1 MNQAENILDLLTS
14 AIVLS
19 DRQMTVL
26 FMNQTA
32 HALFGRG
39 KNRSIGKHIGYLFK
53 DREALYSSLEN
64 RIGDAIEKHQPSTTR
79 ETSITITAS
88 GEELTVNN
96 TITPLGDGKAILEL
110 QPLDRIIRI
119 NREGQNLSL
128 HDTTRQLVRNLAH
141 EVKNPLGGIRGAAQ
155 LLNNEI
161 PHEQKEYTNVIIS
174 EVDRLRTLVDSMLGP
189 GNKLSIKSV
198 NVHKIIE
205 HVLNLAIA
213 EDKGLHDRAEITF
226 TRKYDPSIPEIQG
239 DTAQLIQALLNV
251 VKNAVEALSNTEEP
265 RITVC
270 TDIHRNYTI
279 GQHLHRLVVEI
290 SIIDNGPGIPAH
302 LKERIFYPMISGR
315 ELGSGIG
322 LSMTQS
328 ILARHNGL
336 IDYKSVPT
344 NTHFSLYLP
353 VERISS

>member
-1 MNQAENILDLLTS
+1 M
-14 AIVLS
+14 
-19 DRQMTVL
+19 
-26 FMNQTA
+26 
-32 HALFGRG
+32 
-39 KNRSIGKHIGYLFK
+39 
-53 DREALYSSLEN
+53 
-64 RIGDAIEKHQPSTTR
+64 
-79 ETSITITAS
+79 
-88 GEELTVNN
+88 
-96 TITPLGDGKAILEL
+96 
-110 QPLDRIIRI
+110 
-119 NREGQNLSL
+119 
-128 HDTTRQLVRNLAH
+128 
-141 EVKNPLGGIRGAAQ
+141 
-155 LLNNEI
+155 
-161 PHEQKEYTNVIIS
+161 
-174 EVDRLRTLVDSMLGP
+174 
-189 GNKLSIKSV
+189 
-198 NVHKIIE
+198 
-205 HVLNLAIA
+205 
-213 EDKGLHDRAEITF
+213 
-226 TRKYDPSIPEIQG
+226 
-239 DTAQLIQALLNV
+239 
-251 VKNAVEALSNTEEP
+251 EALSNTEEP